1 MRNVQEA
8 ENYNFHLDNSYNAA
22 GDLNSSYNAYREGQP
37 LTWQKFFDS
46 MFPKRKDHD
55 GLQRKCDTVFQIMY
69 AMIQKKT
76 PLHVLIAQMTH
87 LVQKR

>member
-37 LTWQKFFDS
+37 LTWQKF
-46 MFPKRKDHD
+46 
-55 GLQRKCDTVFQIMY
+55 LIQYFQKGKIMAGY
-69 AMIQKKT
+69 KENVTQYFK
-76 PLHVLIAQMTH
+76 
-87 LVQKR
+87 